1 MKVEKRNKFILKRI
15 SAILVLCA
23 LVLAFC
29 ATALAAGTIDK
40 SRTGSVTV
48 EMEYGGDVVTGGT
61 LAIYYVGEVAYGNGG
76 YYFALTDDFDDFTG
90 AKSYTESEALT
101 DDVADAI
108 YEYVVE
114 NSLSAYQSKVNITG
128 TVVFSGLKVGLYLV
142 VQTQASTGYEAFLP
156 FLITVPMYDDGEY
169 EYNVTAYAKFS
180 LVGSVSEEETTS
192 PEEETT
198 SPSEEE
204 TTSPSEEETTSPS
217 EEETTSPSEEETT
230 SPSEEETTTSL
241 PEEEETTSPSEE
253 ETTTPSEE
261 ETTPSEEETTPEEET
276 TTPDEE
282 TTTPDEPTLPQTGSS
297 NWLIPVMAG
306 VGIVLFI
313 LGWILKYG
321 RRKKER

>member
-1 MKVEKRNKFILKRI
+1 MKVKKMNKFILKRI
-15 SAILVLCA
+15 SAFLVLCA
-23 LVLAFC
+23 LVLTFC
-29 ATALAAGTIDK
+29 VTALAANTIDT

-48 EMEYGGDVVTGGT
+48 EMEYNDTAVTGGT
-61 LAIYYVGEVAYGNGG
+61 LVIYYVGEVSYSNGS
-76 YYFALTDDFDDFTG
+76 YYFTLTDDFDDFTG
-90 AKSYTESEALT
+90 AKTYTESSALT
-101 DDVADAI
+101 DEAADAI

-114 NSLSAYQSKVNITG
+114 NSLEITQSKQNLTG

-142 VQTQASTGYEAFLP
+142 VQTVASDGYEAFLP
-156 FLITVPMYDDGEY
+156 FLISVPMYEDDGY
-169 EYNVTAYAKFS
+169 EYNVTAYGKFS
-180 LVGSVSEEETTS
+180 LVSSITEEPTS
-192 PEEETT
+192 P
-198 SPSEEE
+198 EEE

-261 ETTPSEEETTPEEET
+261 ETTPSEEEETTPEEET